1 MTIREIETIN
11 EVFIDIK
18 SNRQK
23 LVTIF
28 IRYENGESSTITVNV
43 ENLTIFTRTGLV
55 IIKNEKHTTIIP
67 CKDIVQIE
75 LQG

>member
-1 MTIREIETIN
+1 MTVKEIEIIN
-11 EVFIDIK
+11 EVFIVN
-18 SNRQK
+18 SNKQK

-55 IIKNEKHTTIIP
+55 VIRNGKHTTIIP
-67 CKDIVQIE
+67 CEYIVQIDFQE
-75 LQG
+75 